1 MVREQLLKK
10 IDDAANMWNK
20 TRDQYY
26 KYLWYKLIKEFAD
39 GADYFKRRTVSINS
53 CHKTND
59 GTYTFVGTFSDN
71 VHGPVRTTSSKVDG
85 IRRFH
90 KPTHHE

>member
-39 GADYFKRRTVSINS
+39 GADYFKRRTISISS
-53 CHKTND
+53 CHKADD
-59 GTYTFVGTFSDN
+59 GTYVFVGRSKL
-71 VHGPVRTTSSKVDG
+71 HGPVRHTKTKTNRV
-85 IRRFH
+85 R
-90 KPTHHE
+90 

>member
-1 MVREQLLKK
+1 MEHGTLTQRSYTKK

-39 GADYFKRRTVSINS
+39 GADYFKRRTISISS
-53 CHKTND
+53 CHKADD
-59 GTYTFVGTFSDN
+59 GTYVFVGRSKL
-71 VHGPVRTTSSKVDG
+71 HGPVRHTKTKTNRV
-85 IRRFH
+85 R
-90 KPTHHE
+90 